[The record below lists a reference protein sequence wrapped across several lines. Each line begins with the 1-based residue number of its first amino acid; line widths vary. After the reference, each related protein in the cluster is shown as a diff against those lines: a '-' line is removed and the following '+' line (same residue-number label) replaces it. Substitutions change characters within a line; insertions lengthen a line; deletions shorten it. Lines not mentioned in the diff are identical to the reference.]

1 MREKQNYTTMQVVQT
16 EKSRDWTGKQPEMFH
31 KHVKDV
37 MWEAD
42 DADEN
47 KTFVKCLYR
56 KLGH

>member
-1 MREKQNYTTMQVVQT
+1 MQVVQT
-16 EKSRDWTGKQPEMFH
+16 EKGRDWTGKQPVMLH
-31 KHVKDV
+31 KHVK
-37 MWEAD
+37 EAD